1 MKKIAVLFITAVATL
16 ALFYAMKM
24 PDPFNPEQYD
34 AANVMT
40 DIKKLASSEFGGR
53 QTGTPGNRLAMDYVK
68 SKFEQIGLE
77 PIEQPFVAQIPYFD
91 ASSIFT
97 FLDEEG
103 KTVHFNRHEDYKFI
117 SWGPGG
123 SIDYSGDLVFAD
135 DNVYK
140 MPMETLNG
148 KVIVTHAHPLIGDS
162 LQTIIDAGAVG
173 ILYYGE
179 NPDMRLEKPYI
190 EKLNLEM
197 GSKSGNTIGIGYIT
211 RELYLKLRNVARLDQ
226 IEPASAVPAGTVYG
240 YIHGATIEQK
250 MTFQTVKTANILA
263 TIEGKSKD
271 HTVIIT
277 AHLDH
282 VGTYG
287 GTSFFPG
294 ALDNAS
300 GVAALIEIAKT
311 MKMQYESVQPDKT
324 VIFAALNAGES
335 DQQGVGA
342 LIEDLGVAKENV
354 QVIALERLGGSDG
367 SMVQL
372 SSSGENASIPLS
384 KFGLVAQDINIPYE
398 ILRDSNTNNGR
409 YEAADIPAITISH
422 GIGVHHQMTDTIDG
436 ISQDVLTSDFMLIL
450 QFLEA
455 TLYSQNPWQVL
466 SEDAF
471 LLLAILAIYLFVL
484 YALEQYKDHS
494 PRLKGLYLS
503 APVQI
508 AQKLGTLLTPI
519 TILILLVVITKLPRN
534 MDVGVVGGA
543 LDTNFSPYL
552 TFKHTFDFIRM
563 LLSEGIGNL
572 EFVKGAFFKSALLFV
587 SASMIALVFGILKGL
602 YDAYSDKENSE
613 LRSFMSITALSVPDI
628 MWILLA
634 NYLIVLINKV
644 IDFGALRAFI
654 FPLIT
659 LSIMPM
665 IYVSRMSY
673 LAFSRERIKPYF
685 IALKSRGISKIRIFT
700 GHLILPVLENALT
713 AMTGLA
719 SVMISNLI
727 IVEYL
732 FDYKGLANFV
742 LIADKSKDE
751 VTFISLIA
759 AISILYIL
767 FTGLLK
773 GLLLMTSA
781 RKKGGA
787 KRV

>member
-24 PDPFNPEQYD
+24 PDPFNPEKYD
-34 AANVMT
+34 ASNVIT
-40 DIKKLASSEFGGR
+40 DIERLASSEFEGR

-68 SKFEQIGLE
+68 SKFEQIGLD
-77 PIEQPFVAQIPYFD
+77 PIEQPFIAQIPFFD

-103 KTVHFNRHEDYKFI
+103 KAVHFSRHEDYKFI
-117 SWGPGG
+117 AWGPGG
-123 SIDYSGDLVFAD
+123 SIEYTGDLVFAD

-140 MPMETLNG
+140 MPLETLKG
-148 KVIVTHAHPLIGDS
+148 KVVVTQAHPLIGDS

-173 ILYYGE
+173 ILYYEG
-179 NPDMRLEKPYI
+179 NSDTSLETYI

-197 GSKSGNTIGIGYIT
+197 GSKTGNTIGIGYIT
-211 RELYLKLRNVARLDQ
+211 RELYLKLKNVARLDQ
-226 IEPASAVPAGTVYG
+226 IEPAVSVPAGTIYG
-240 YIHGATIEQK
+240 YVHGSTIKQK
-250 MTFQTVKTANILA
+250 MTFQTVNTANILA
-263 TIEGKSKD
+263 TIEGKSKNQ
-271 HTVIIT
+271 TVIIT

-287 GTSFFPG
+287 VANFFPG

-300 GVAALIEIAKT
+300 GVAALIEIAKS
-311 MKMQYESVQPDKT
+311 MKTQYENVQPDKT

-342 LIEDLGVAKENV
+342 LIDGLGITKENV
-354 QVIALERLGGSDG
+354 QVIALDRLGGSDG

-372 SSSGENASIPLS
+372 SGSGENASIPLS
-384 KFGLVAQDINIPYE
+384 KIALVAQDINIPYE
-398 ILRDSNTNNGR
+398 TPRNSIAYNGI

-422 GIGVHHQMTDTIDG
+422 GIGVHHQMTDTIEG
-436 ISQDVLTSDFMLIL
+436 ISQEVLSSDLKLIL
-450 QFLEA
+450 QFVEA

-466 SEDAF
+466 SDDAF
-471 LLLAILAIYLFVL
+471 LLLAILAVYLFII

-519 TILILLVVITKLPRN
+519 TILILLIVITKLPRN

-572 EFVKGAFFKSALLFV
+572 DFIKGAFLKSALLFIV
-587 SASMIALVFGILKGL
+587 ASTIALVFGIIKGL

-634 NYLIVLINKV
+634 NYLMVLINKV

-673 LAFSRERIKPYF
+673 LAFSRERMKPYF
-685 IALKSRGISKIRIFT
+685 VALKSRGISKFRIFT

-773 GLLLMTSA
+773 GLLFLTSA
-781 RKKGGA
+781 RRKGGA

>member
-24 PDPFNPEQYD
+24 PDPFNPD
-34 AANVMT
+34 KFDVGNVMT
-40 DIKKLASSEFGGR
+40 DIERLASSEFEGR

-77 PIEQPFVAQIPYFD
+77 PIEQPFIAQIPFFD

-97 FLDEEG
+97 FLDEES
-103 KTVHFNRHEDYKFI
+103 KLIHYNRHQDYKFI

-123 SIDYSGDLVFAD
+123 NVEYSGDLVFAD
-135 DNVYK
+135 NNVYK
-140 MPMETLNG
+140 MPLETLKG
-148 KVIVTHAHPLIGDS
+148 KIVVTQAHPLIGDS

-173 ILYYGE
+173 ILFYEG
-179 NPDMRLEKPYI
+179 NSDTSLETYI
-190 EKLNLEM
+190 EKLNFEM
-197 GSKSGNTIGIGYIT
+197 GSKTGNTIGIGYIT

-226 IEPASAVPAGTVYG
+226 IEPAAAVPAGTIYG
-240 YIHGATIEQK
+240 YVHGATIEQK
-250 MTFQTVKTANILA
+250 MTFKTVETANILA
-263 TIEGKSKD
+263 KIEGRSKAQ
-271 HTVIIT
+271 TVIIT

-287 GTSFFPG
+287 GTNFFPG

-300 GVAALIEIAKT
+300 GVAALIEIAKN
-311 MKMQYESVQPDKT
+311 MKTQYQTVQPDKT

-342 LIEDLGVAKENV
+342 LINDLGVAKENV
-354 QVIALERLGGSDG
+354 QVIALDRLGGSDG
-367 SMVQL
+367 TMVQL

-384 KFGLVAQDINIPYE
+384 KIALVAQDINIPYE
-398 ILRDSNTNNGR
+398 TPRNSIANNGR

-436 ISQDVLTSDFMLIL
+436 ISQDVLTSDLKLIL
-450 QFLEA
+450 QFVEA

-466 SEDAF
+466 SDDAF
-471 LLLAILAIYLFVL
+471 LLLVILAVYLFLL
-484 YALEQYKDHS
+484 YALEQYKDYS

-552 TFKHTFDFIRM
+552 TFKHTIDFIRM

-572 EFVKGAFFKSALLFV
+572 EFVEGAFLKSTLLFV

-634 NYLIVLINKV
+634 NYLIVLMSKV

-654 FPLIT
+654 FPLVT

-685 IALKSRGISKIRIFT
+685 IALKSRGISKFRIFT

-773 GLLLMTSA
+773 GLLLITSA
-781 RKKGGA
+781 RRKGGT

>member
-24 PDPFNPEQYD
+24 PDPFNPEHYD
-34 AANVMT
+34 ASNVMT
-40 DIKKLASSEFGGR
+40 DIEKLASSEFEGR

-77 PIEQPFVAQIPYFD
+77 PIEQPFIAQIPFFD

-103 KTVHFNRHEDYKFI
+103 KAVQYNRHEDYKFI

-140 MPMETLNG
+140 MPLETLKG
-148 KVIVTHAHPLIGDS
+148 KVVVTQAHPLIGDS

-173 ILYYGE
+173 ILYYEG
-179 NPDMRLEKPYI
+179 NSDTSLETYI

-197 GSKSGNTIGIGYIT
+197 GSKTGNTIGIGYIT
-211 RELYLKLRNVARLDQ
+211 RELYLKLKNVARLDQ
-226 IEPASAVPAGTVYG
+226 IEPAAVVPAGTIYG
-240 YIHGATIEQK
+240 YIHGASIEQK
-250 MTFQTVKTANILA
+250 IAFQTVKTANILA

-300 GVAALIEIAKT
+300 GIAAFIEIAQT
-311 MKMQYESVQPDKT
+311 MKTQYESVQPDKT

-335 DQQGVGA
+335 DQQGVSA
-342 LIEDLGVAKENV
+342 LIDHLGMTKENV
-354 QVIALERLGGSDG
+354 QVIALDRLGGSDG
-367 SMVQL
+367 TMVQL
-372 SSSGENASIPLS
+372 SSSGDNASIPLS
-384 KFGLVAQDINIPYE
+384 KIALVAQDLNIPYE
-398 ILRDSNTNNGR
+398 TPRNSIAYNGV
-409 YEAADIPAITISH
+409 YEAADIPAVTISH
-422 GIGVHHQMTDTIDG
+422 GIGVHHQMTDTIEG
-436 ISQDVLTSDFMLIL
+436 ISQDVLTSDLMLIL
-450 QFLEA
+450 QYVEA

-466 SEDAF
+466 SDDAF
-471 LLLAILAIYLFVL
+471 LLLVILAIYLFVL

-508 AQKLGTLLTPI
+508 VQKLGTLLTPI

-552 TFKHTFDFIRM
+552 TFKHTVDFIGM

-572 EFVKGAFFKSALLFV
+572 EFVKGAFFKSALLFA

-602 YDAYSDKENSE
+602 FDAYSDKENSE

-685 IALKSRGISKIRIFT
+685 IALKSRGISKFRIFT

-713 AMTGLA
+713 SMTGLA

-773 GLLLMTSA
+773 GLLLLTSA
-781 RKKGGA
+781 RRKGGA

>member
-1 MKKIAVLFITAVATL
+1 MKKIAVLFITAFATL
-16 ALFYAMKM
+16 TLFYAMIM
-24 PDPFNPEQYD
+24 PDPFKPEQYD
-34 AANVMT
+34 TGNIMT
-40 DIKKLASSEFGGR
+40 DIERLASSEFEGR
-53 QTGTPGNRLAMDYVK
+53 QTGTPGNKLAMDYVK

-77 PIEQPFVAQIPYFD
+77 PIEQPFIAQIPFFD

-103 KTVHFNRHEDYKFI
+103 KVVSYNRHEDYKFI

-123 SIDYSGDLVFAD
+123 SLDYNGDLVFAD
-135 DNVYK
+135 NNVYK
-140 MPMETLNG
+140 MPLEPLKG
-148 KVIVTHAHPLIGDS
+148 KIVVTEAHPLIGDS
-162 LQTIIDAGAVG
+162 LKTIIDAGAVG
-173 ILYYGE
+173 ILYYPG
-179 NPDMRLEKPYI
+179 NSDISLETYV
-190 EKLNLEM
+190 EKLTLEM
-197 GSKSGNTIGIGYIT
+197 GEKTGNTIGIGYIT
-211 RELYLKLRNVARLDQ
+211 RELYLQLKNVARLDQ
-226 IEPASAVPAGTVYG
+226 IKQAKAVPAGTIYG
-240 YIHGATIEQK
+240 YIHGASIEQK
-250 MTFQTVKTANILA
+250 ISFQTVDTANILA
-263 TIEGKSKD
+263 KLDGKSQD
-271 HTVIIT
+271 HMVILT

-287 GTSFFPG
+287 GANYYPG

-300 GVAALIEIAKT
+300 GVAALLEIAKT
-311 MKMQYESVQPDKT
+311 MKAQSIEVQPDKT
-324 VIFAALNAGES
+324 VVFAVLNAGES
-335 DQQGVGA
+335 DQQGVDA
-342 LIEDLGVAKENV
+342 LIKSFGDNISNV
-354 QVIALERLGGSDG
+354 QVIALDRLGGADS
-367 SMVQL
+367 STVIL
-372 SSSGENASIPLS
+372 SSSGKTASIPLS
-384 KFGLVAQDINIPYE
+384 KIALVAHDLGIPIE
-398 ILRDSNTNNGR
+398 TSRNTTEYDGR
-409 YEAADIPAITISH
+409 YEAVNIPSVTITH
-422 GIGVHHQMTDTIDG
+422 GIGQHHQLSDTIDG
-436 ISQDVLTSDFMLIL
+436 ISQDVLSSDLQLIL
-450 QFLEA
+450 QYIES
-455 TLYSQNPWQVL
+455 TLYHQNPWQVL
-466 SEDAF
+466 SKEA
-471 LLLAILAIYLFVL
+471 LILLAILAIYLYLL
-484 YALEQYKDHS
+484 YALEQFKDHS
-494 PRLKGLYLS
+494 PRIKGFYLS

-508 AQKLGTLLTPI
+508 AQKMGSLLTPV

-534 MDVGVVGGA
+534 MDVGLVGGA

-552 TFKHTFDFIRM
+552 TFKHTMDFIGM
-563 LLSEGIGNL
+563 LMNDGIGNL
-572 EFVKGAFFKSALLFV
+572 EFVKGAFIKSALLFC
-587 SASMIALVFGILKGL
+587 SASLIALVLGIFKGL

-634 NYLIVLINKV
+634 NYLIVIINKV
-644 IDFGALRAFI
+644 FDFGALRAFI

-673 LAFSRERIKPYF
+673 LAFSRERMKPYF
-685 IALKSRGISKIRIFT
+685 VALKSRGISKIRIFT
-700 GHLILPVLENALT
+700 GHLILPVLENAIT

-773 GLLLMTSA
+773 GLLMLTSA
-781 RKKGGA
+781 RRKGGA

>member
-34 AANVMT
+34 ASNVMT
-40 DIKKLASSEFGGR
+40 DIERLASSEFEGR

-77 PIEQPFVAQIPYFD
+77 PIEQPFVAQIPFFD

-103 KTVHFNRHEDYKFI
+103 ETVSYDRHEDYKFI

-123 SIDYSGDLVFAD
+123 SIDYTGDLVFAD

-140 MPMETLNG
+140 MPLDTLKG
-148 KVIVTHAHPLIGDS
+148 KVVITQAHPLIGDS

-173 ILYYGE
+173 ILYYEG
-179 NPDMRLEKPYI
+179 NSDTHLETYI
-190 EKLNLEM
+190 EKLNLEL
-197 GSKSGNTIGIGYIT
+197 GSKPGNTIGIGYLS
-211 RELYLKLRNVARLDQ
+211 RELYQKLKNVARLDQ
-226 IEPASAVPAGTVYG
+226 IEPAAAVPESIVYG
-240 YIHGATIEQK
+240 YVHGGTIEQK
-250 MTFQTVKTANILA
+250 ITFQTVETANILA
-263 TIEGKSKD
+263 KIEGESKD

-300 GVAALIEIAKT
+300 GVAALLEIAKT
-311 MKMQYESVQPDKT
+311 MKAQYDSVLPDKT
-324 VIFAALNAGES
+324 VIFAVLNAGET
-335 DQQGVGA
+335 DQQGVAA
-342 LIEDLGVAKENV
+342 LIDTLGVGKENV
-354 QVIALERLGGSDG
+354 QVIALDRIGGSDG
-367 SMVQL
+367 TLVQL
-372 SSSGENASIPLS
+372 SSSGETASIPLS
-384 KFGLVAQDINIPYE
+384 KIALIAKDIGIPVEIPRNSSAKNGL
-398 ILRDSNTNNGR
+398 
-409 YEAADIPAITISH
+409 YEAANIPAITISH
-422 GIGVHHQMTDTIDG
+422 GVGTHHQLTDTLDS
-436 ISQDVLTSDFMLIL
+436 ISKDVLTSDLQLIL
-450 QFLEA
+450 QFVES

-471 LLLAILAIYLFVL
+471 LLLVILAIYLFLL
-484 YALEQYKDHS
+484 YALEQYKDQS

-534 MDVGVVGGA
+534 MDVGLVGGT

-552 TFKHTFDFIRM
+552 TLKHTIDFIGM
-563 LLSEGIGNL
+563 LLSDGIDNM
-572 EFVKGAFFKSALLFV
+572 EFVKGAFFKSALLFCA
-587 SASMIALVFGILKGL
+587 ASMLALVFGIIKGL

-628 MWILLA
+628 MWILLS
-634 NYLIVLINKV
+634 NYLIVLINNFFE
-644 IDFGALRAFI
+644 FGALRAFI

-673 LAFSRERIKPYF
+673 LAFSRERMKPYF
-685 IALKSRGISKIRIFT
+685 VALKSRGISKIRIFT
-700 GHLILPVLENALT
+700 GHLILPVIENALT

-773 GLLLMTSA
+773 SLLMLTSA
-781 RKKGGA
+781 RRKGGA

>member
-34 AANVMT
+34 ASNVMT
-40 DIKKLASSEFGGR
+40 DIERLSSSEFEGR

-77 PIEQPFVAQIPYFD
+77 PIEQPFVAQIPFFD

-103 KTVHFNRHEDYKFI
+103 EAVHFNRHEDYKFI

-123 SIDYSGDLVFAD
+123 SIEYSGDLVFAD

-140 MPMETLNG
+140 MPLETLEG
-148 KVIVTHAHPLIGDS
+148 KVVVTQAHPLIGDS

-173 ILYYGE
+173 ILYYEG
-179 NPDMRLEKPYI
+179 NSDTSLETYI
-190 EKLNLEM
+190 EKQNLEM
-197 GSKSGNTIGIGYIT
+197 GSKTGNTIGIGYIT
-211 RELYLKLRNVARLDQ
+211 RELYLKLKNVARLDQ
-226 IEPASAVPAGTVYG
+226 IEPAAAVPAGTIYG
-240 YIHGATIEQK
+240 YVHGATIEQK
-250 MTFQTVKTANILA
+250 MTFQTVETANILA

-300 GVAALIEIAKT
+300 GVAALIEIAKSMNT
-311 MKMQYESVQPDKT
+311 QYESIQPDKT

-342 LIEDLGVAKENV
+342 LIDYLGMTKENV
-354 QVIALERLGGSDG
+354 QVIALDRLGGSDG

-384 KFGLVAQDINIPYE
+384 KIALVAQDINMPYE
-398 ILRDSNTNNGR
+398 IPRNSFAFNGR

-422 GIGVHHQMTDTIDG
+422 GIGVHHQMTDTMDG
-436 ISQDVLTSDFMLIL
+436 ISEEVLSSDLKLIL
-450 QFLEA
+450 QFVEA

-466 SEDAF
+466 SDDAF

-552 TFKHTFDFIRM
+552 TVKHTFDFIGM

-587 SASMIALVFGILKGL
+587 SASVIALVLGILKGL
-602 YDAYSDKENSE
+602 FDAYSDKENSE

-685 IALKSRGISKIRIFT
+685 IALKSRGISKFRIFT

-773 GLLLMTSA
+773 GLLLLTSA
-781 RKKGGA
+781 RRKGGA